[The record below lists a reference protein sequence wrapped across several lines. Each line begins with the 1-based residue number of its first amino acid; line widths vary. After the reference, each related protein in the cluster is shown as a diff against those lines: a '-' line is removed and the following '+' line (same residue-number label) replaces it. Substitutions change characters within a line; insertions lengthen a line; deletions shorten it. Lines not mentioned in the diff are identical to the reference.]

1 MPIVG
6 GCCTVFLIQIMSSI
20 RNLLVL
26 VVVLIFVGTKSRAQ
40 SYPESP
46 TTAETEARNETE
58 APSLSGQVREA
69 RRITSFL
76 LDALVLS
83 NVQLQAL
90 QACTIAEHAA
100 LALALTDA
108 DKVQAKWQYQLAVR
122 RVLAP
127 SQLRIYTMLY
137 QQLVGTMLPLD
148 GTELAVR

>member
-1 MPIVG
+1 
-6 GCCTVFLIQIMSSI
+6 MSLI

-26 VVVLIFVGTKSRAQ
+26 VVVLVFAVTKSWAQ
-40 SYPESP
+40 SHPESP
-46 TTAETEARNETE
+46 TTAETEARNETV
-58 APSLSGQVREA
+58 APSFSGQVREA

-83 NVQLQAL
+83 NAQLHAL
-90 QACTIAEHAA
+90 QACTVAERAA

-137 QQLVGTMLPLD
+137 QQLAGTMLPLD

>member
-1 MPIVG
+1 MY
-6 GCCTVFLIQIMSSI
+6 LI

-26 VVVLIFVGTKSRAQ
+26 VVVLVFAGTKSWAQ
-40 SYPESP
+40 SHPESP

-58 APSLSGQVREA
+58 APSFSGQVREA

-83 NVQLQAL
+83 NAQLQAL
-90 QACTIAEHAA
+90 QACTVAEHAA
-100 LALALTDA
+100 LALAFTDA

-122 RVLAP
+122 RVLAL

-137 QQLVGTMLPLD
+137 QQLIGTMLPLD

>member
-6 GCCTVFLIQIMSSI
+6 GCCTVFLIQIMSLI

-26 VVVLIFVGTKSRAQ
+26 VVVLVFAGTTSWAQ
-40 SYPESP
+40 SHSKSP
-46 TTAETEARNETE
+46 NTAETEARNETV
-58 APSLSGQVREA
+58 APSFSGQVREA
-69 RRITSFL
+69 HRITSFL
-76 LDALVLS
+76 LDALVLR
-83 NVQLQAL
+83 NAQLQVL
-90 QACTIAEHAA
+90 QACTVAEHAA

-148 GTELAVR
+148 GTGLAVR